1 MASSWKQLL
10 LLLVAIQ
17 SISEA
22 DIISSPQNN
31 TAEKNKPLYLLTL
44 VPLPAANTCS
54 LGHAGG
60 LNMLSGARIAQD
72 QINNRNDLLPGYQV
86 ELIVKNIEAC
96 SCSGAGIGLSNLI
109 EHTTSFSSN
118 PVVAITGLVVH
129 HTQCSCLLWL
139 VIVGSIFCSFQQP
152 THQSFKPRTSTFPT
166 CGTY

>member
-1 MASSWKQLL
+1 MASSWKQFL

-54 LGHAGG
+54 LGQAGG

-109 EHTTSFSSN
+109 EHTTSFCCL
-118 PVVAITGLVVH
+118 VWKTGLVN
-129 HTQCSCLLWL
+129 CSMQL
-139 VIVGSIFCSFQQP
+139 SCSFIKVRSCIVD
-152 THQSFKPRTSTFPT
+152 QSNSFPT
-166 CGTY
+166 KLIHYSEPFQNKQ